1 MVPMANAAEQVA
13 SQEMPAGL
21 LVTVPLPAPVFET
34 VRARVVKA
42 PIPVTEREMLSP
54 SAVKLTFVV
63 DVTSAVGVKR
73 TVTSVVPDPAR
84 VNALPDTM
92 VKGAETNAVPETVPV
107 RMFCTVKTCSK
118 KVPMVTLPKLK
129 VLGVAESSSAAA
141 AVATVEQV
149 LSLSLVSTAVT
160 ATL

>member
-1 MVPMANAAEQVA
+1 VPCKKLPTPDK
-13 SQEMPAGL
+13 SCDRR

-34 VRARVVKA
+34 VRGKVVEK
-42 PIPVTEREMLSP
+42 PIPVTEREVPSP

-92 VKGAETNAVPETVPV
+92 VKGAETDAVPETVPV

-118 KVPMVTLPKLK
+118 KLPMVTLPKLK

-141 AVATVEQV
+141 AVATVEQA
-149 LSLSLVSTAVT
+149 L
-160 ATL
+160 